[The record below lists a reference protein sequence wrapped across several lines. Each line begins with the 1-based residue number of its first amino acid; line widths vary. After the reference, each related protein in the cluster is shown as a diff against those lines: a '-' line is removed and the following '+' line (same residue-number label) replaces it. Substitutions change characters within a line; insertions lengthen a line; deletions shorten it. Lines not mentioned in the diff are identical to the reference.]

1 MVEDAGSPTRHRL
14 DVWLWHARCVRTRS
28 SASALVKA
36 GRIRL
41 NGTRVTTPSQ
51 PVRLG
56 DVLTITLDSS
66 VKLWRVTGF
75 IDRRGDAR
83 AAATTYVEAEAPDA
97 SGSHAP

>member
-1 MVEDAGSPTRHRL
+1 MTEDAGNSGRHRL

-28 SASALVKA
+28 SASSLVKA

-41 NGTRVTTPSQ
+41 NGSRVTSPSQ

-56 DVLTITLDSS
+56 DVLTISLDSS

-83 AAATTYVEAEAPDA
+83 AAATTYVEVEAPGA